1 TQLKS
6 NCPPS
11 EYQGTCCILYHNEGG
26 GRFSNA
32 TRRAGAWPPGS
43 KALTAVVVDYNDD
56 GWPDLYVGNDGTPA
70 YLLRNERNGRFRER
84 GLRVGVALA
93 ETGAKMAAMGV
104 DFGDYEN
111 NGRQDLFVAD
121 FQDVPNHLFENL
133 GHETFVDVSSR
144 TGVGEPGIP
153 FLG

>member
-1 TQLKS
+1 ES
-6 NCPPS
+6 RS
-11 EYQGTCCILYHNEGG
+11 RH
-26 GRFSNA
+26 A
-32 TRRAGAWPPGS
+32 TRGAGASPAES

-70 YLLRNERNGRFRER
+70 YLLRNERNGRFSER

-121 FQDVPNHLFENL
+121 FQDVPNHLSHNL
-133 GHETFVDVSSR
+133 
-144 TGVGEPGIP
+144 
-153 FLG
+153 